1 MPIANPGLNPR
12 CGARVALLGVLF
24 SMILGGCV
32 VSETRPQPKV
42 HPIQATAEIP
52 ESELLDIGVRV
63 FDPGIPPEVENDA
76 ELQQK
81 KGIYPDVRKAE
92 ARFMAMLLRNTLE
105 ASAQWGAVRVT
116 PSNAEFI
123 DVLVSGRIIEST
135 GKELKLEISVRDST
149 GRAWFTDRKY
159 ESPADI
165 GAYLSDA
172 ALKARD
178 PFQNVYSTIAND
190 ILAFRKTLTAADLT
204 AVRTI
209 TELRFAQDLASTA
222 FSGYVAQDAEG
233 RYQVQRLPAAGD
245 PQYDLVSRIRE
256 RDGAL
261 IDTVSDYYGSFAEAV
276 KEPYGDWRRY
286 SFDEIVKEDKL
297 KAQARTRM
305 LMGAAAILGSILVST
320 QCSGGDYDCQ
330 RIEDAVRTA
339 GTIGGIAGIV
349 SGLKKGADAKIHTA
363 AIQELAT
370 SFNADVASQVVEV
383 EGRTLKL
390 TGTAE
395 EQYREWRELLKQM
408 YLEETGGATN
418 TAIAAESTTAP
429 TTPR

>member
-32 VSETRPQPKV
+32 VSETRPLPKV

-190 ILAFRKTLTAADLT
+190 ILAFRKTLTAADLR
-204 AVRTI
+204 AARTI
-209 TELRFAQDLASTA
+209 TELRFTQDLAPTA